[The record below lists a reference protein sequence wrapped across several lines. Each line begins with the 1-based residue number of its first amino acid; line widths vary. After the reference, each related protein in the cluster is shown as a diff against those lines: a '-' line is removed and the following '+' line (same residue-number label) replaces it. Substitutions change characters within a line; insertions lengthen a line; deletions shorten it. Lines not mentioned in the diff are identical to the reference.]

1 MFDFQIPQ
9 VSPVTSGASGPKM
22 DWRPFFY
29 ALPVAGVLIAA
40 HTVEAVSSIA
50 LRASVWGMDGVI
62 SVMAGWLGRHEIDAG
77 ADVFAGISII
87 ASAIGATYVIGKQ
100 VKASMDARKAWETE
114 QAEKRAK
121 HEMHAQARGASIE
134 ALMGASKDF
143 SHYFFGE
150 VRQVTEEVSTRHWQV
165 RKSSLNQL
173 MEKYN
178 GVIEYS
184 KWDLSFTDSELW
196 DRIDFAEVPTYAAR
210 GATAAKHI
218 ARLAEAV
225 EARVMPFF
233 DVLDL
238 SDHEVAV
245 VRSSVKEMGKLAK
258 QIDELSSICRV
269 WDRYSRALP
278 PMVPPVHPKKETP
291 EQKAER
297 EEIAEERAEAA
308 REMAPNFIAAIGSY
322 NYTNRYMRPQMQW
335 FVDSVEGDRGGFKR
349 LKPGLAENKSYH
361 KDFWETWNSDLI
373 ATEPALR
380 TAAQYLDTH
389 LIRAH
394 EWHLGELG
402 RLLEIVSEH
411 GERLLS
417 RLAGATRAIIDEDGA
432 DKHASVYNGFVRKYY
447 PPSAVNDA
455 TNIYPQP
462 ISSYCEKSQENGQ
475 KRIADQDQKKRYYAF
490 KEAQRKLVEKSQEKL
505 SVAWMDPYEGFDPMD
520 EMSQEPP
527 LGSPIPTSRPVDSEK
542 RKKMREDSKERSK
555 QARIRQA
562 KQLADEAKG
571 PRRK

>member
-1 MFDFQIPQ
+1 MFDFRIPQ
-9 VSPVTSGASGPKM
+9 VRPVVRGASGPKM
-22 DWRPFFY
+22 DWRPFVY
-29 ALPVAGVLIAA
+29 ALPAAGVLVAA
-40 HTVEAVSSIA
+40 HTVEAISSIA
-50 LRASVWGMDGVI
+50 LRISVWAMDGVI
-62 SVMAGWLGRHEIDAG
+62 SVMAGWLDRHEIDAG

-100 VKASMDARKAWETE
+100 VKASMDAREAWEAE

-143 SHYFFGE
+143 SHYFFSE
-150 VRQVTEEVSTRHWQV
+150 VRQVTEEVSTRHLQV
-165 RKSSLNQL
+165 QVSSLNRL
-173 MEKYN
+173 MEEYN

-184 KWDLSFTDSELW
+184 EWDLSFMDSELW
-196 DRIDFAEVPTYAAR
+196 DQIDFSEVPTYAAR
-210 GATAAKHI
+210 GAAAAKHI

-245 VRSSVKEMGKLAK
+245 VRSSVKEMEKLAK
-258 QIDELSSICRV
+258 QIDELNSICRV
-269 WDRYSRALP
+269 WHRYSRALP
-278 PMVPPVHPKKETP
+278 PMVPPDHPKKETP

-297 EEIAEERAEAA
+297 EKIAEERAEAA

-322 NYTNRYMRPQMQW
+322 DYTNRYMRLQMQW
-335 FVDSVEGDRGGFKR
+335 FVDSVEGDRGRFDR
-349 LKPGLAENKSYH
+349 LKPGLKFKSYH
-361 KDFWETWNSDLI
+361 DDFWDTWNDSLT

-389 LIRAH
+389 LIRVH

-402 RLLEIVSEH
+402 RLLEIVSDH

-417 RLAGATRAIIDEDGA
+417 RLAGATRAIVDEDGA

-447 PPSAVNDA
+447 PPSAVNAA
-455 TNIYPQP
+455 TSIYPQP
-462 ISSYCEKSQENGQ
+462 ISSYCKQSRDNGQ
-475 KRIADQDQKKRYYAF
+475 ERIADQDQKKRYYDYKKA
-490 KEAQRKLVEKSQEKL
+490 RKKQEEKRQEEL
-505 SVAWMDPYEGFDPMD
+505 SAAGIDPYEGFDPMD

-527 LGSPIPTSRPVDSEK
+527 SGPAIPPSRAIDVEGR
-542 RKKMREDSKERSK
+542 RKLREARKERSR
-555 QARIRQA
+555 QARIRRA
-562 KQLADEAKG
+562 KQLADERKM
-571 PRRK
+571 PRKR